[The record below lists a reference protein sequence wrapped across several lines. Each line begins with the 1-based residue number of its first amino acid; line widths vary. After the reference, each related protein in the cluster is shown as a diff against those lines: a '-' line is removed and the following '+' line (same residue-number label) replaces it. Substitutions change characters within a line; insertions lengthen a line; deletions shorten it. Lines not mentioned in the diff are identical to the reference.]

1 MHPACT
7 VVFSLGTFSRLG
19 FASAVRPLKVL
30 FVTPEVE
37 PFVKVGG
44 LADMVG
50 ALPKELAA
58 MGHDVRI
65 VCPAYGSIKV
75 QGEWHPREEP
85 LGVEVGASTHWART
99 WQTMLPG
106 ARVPVYFLEHDGFFA
121 RPEVYTG
128 PWGAH
133 ADNDLRFI
141 FLCRGALTLCEQLRW
156 IPDVIH
162 CHDWTTGFVPVL
174 LNSTLRNTQLGS
186 IATVYTI
193 HNLEYQGYADRRAV
207 EFARLPWSEFR
218 ADSIESG
225 GAVNMTKAGLYHT
238 TKLST
243 VSPTYA
249 EEIRQPAG
257 GCGLHEVL
265 QFRGGD
271 LVGILNG
278 IDTGSW
284 DPARDPHIPARYTAA
299 DLSGKAVC
307 KAALQTRLELNVDP
321 HVLLFGVVSRFASQ
335 KGLDLI
341 AEVLPRVLDRMHVQ
355 FAILGSGDAG
365 LEHVFRH
372 AAQTYP
378 GRVGV
383 HIGFD
388 GNLARLIQAGSD
400 VFVMPSRAEPCG
412 LTQMYA
418 MRYGTPPLVRATG
431 GLIDTVEQ
439 YVEGTTAGTGFRFD
453 DATVPALHDTL
464 GWACAT
470 YYDRPQEFNALRRR
484 GMARDFSWRR
494 SAERYVD
501 LYRWAVEARTGVYP
515 K

>member
-1 MHPACT
+1 
-7 VVFSLGTFSRLG
+7 
-19 FASAVRPLKVL
+19 VRPLKVL

-65 VCPAYGSIKV
+65 VCPAYGSLKV
-75 QGEWHPREEP
+75 QGEWRHRNEP
-85 LGVEVGASTHWART
+85 LGVEVGTGTHWART
-99 WQTMLPG
+99 WETTLPG
-106 ARVPVYFLEHDGFFA
+106 APVPVYFLEHDAFFA

-133 ADNDLRFI
+133 DDNDLRFI
-141 FLCRGALTLCEQLRW
+141 FLCRGALTLCQQLDW
-156 IPDVIH
+156 IPDVAH

-174 LNSTLRNTQLGS
+174 LNSTLRDTPLGR

-207 EFARLPWSEFR
+207 AFAHIPWSEFR
-218 ADSIESG
+218 PDSIESV
-225 GAVNMTKAGLYHT
+225 GAVNMTKAGLFHA
-238 TKLST
+238 TKLTT

-249 EEIRQPAG
+249 GEIRRPEG

-265 QFRGGD
+265 AFRGGD

-278 IDTGSW
+278 IDTASW
-284 DPARDPHIPARYTAA
+284 DPAHDPYLPARYTADNLA
-299 DLSGKAVC
+299 GKAVC
-307 KAALQTRLELNVDP
+307 KAALQTRMDLHVDP
-321 HVLLFGVVSRFASQ
+321 HVALFGVVSRLASQ
-335 KGLDLI
+335 KGLDLL
-341 AEVLPRVLDRMHVQ
+341 AEALPSVLDRMHVQ
-355 FAILGSGDAG
+355 FAVLGSGDPG
-365 LEHVFRH
+365 LEQLFRSL
-372 AAQTYP
+372 AQRYS

-383 HIGFD
+383 HVGFD
-388 GNLARLIQAGSD
+388 GSLARLIQAGSD

-431 GLIDTVEQ
+431 GLIDTVEN
-439 YVEGTTAGTGFRFD
+439 YVAGEDLGTGFRFE
-453 DATVPALHDTL
+453 DATAQALYDTI

-470 YYDRPQEFNALRRR
+470 YYDRPDEFTALRRR
-484 GMARDFSWRR
+484 GMAQDFSWRT
-494 SAERYVD
+494 SANRYVD
-501 LYRWAVEARTGVYP
+501 LYRWAVESRTGAYP
-515 K
+515 E